1 MRSIYGAIALRE
13 EAGGCLLCEGAP
25 CTAACPYGIDAAR
38 AVRSVRFENTA
49 GAALD
54 LPGPLPCKTCAGRP
68 CMSACLK
75 KRTGRAVAIDEVLL
89 RSAGARP
96 AAPKADLSIDFC
108 GVRCENPFFLSSSIV
123 ASSYEMIARAFRM
136 GWAGAAFKTI
146 GLFVPDEVS
155 PRFDALRKEATPFL
169 GFKNIEQISEKP
181 IGENL
186 AAIRRL
192 KAEFPTKVIIAS
204 IMGRSEEEW
213 TELARLVTG
222 AGADIIECN
231 FSCPHMAAD
240 GLGADV
246 GQNPMLV
253 AAFTRAVRR
262 GTRLPVLA
270 KMTPNLGNME
280 PPAVAAVEAGAS
292 GIAAIN
298 TIKSVMNVNLET
310 FSSGPDVAGVTSVGG
325 YSGKAV
331 KPIALRFIQSLK
343 GDPRLAA
350 VPVSGMGGIETW
362 RDAAEF
368 IALGCENI
376 QVTTAVM
383 QYGYRI
389 VEDMILGLRLYL
401 DERGM
406 GGVTELVGRALPRI
420 VPAENLDRETVC
432 LPRFDRSKCVGCGR
446 CSVSCEDAGHQALKK
461 GDRGAPILD
470 AKKCAGCH
478 LCVTVCP
485 VEAISQGI
493 RVKKRRALE
502 DGVRAGVV

>member
-1 MRSIYGAIALRE
+1 MRSIFSAIALRE
-13 EAGGCLLCEGAP
+13 EAGGCLLCDGAP
-25 CTAACPYGIDAAR
+25 CSAACPYGVDAAK
-38 AVRSVRFENTA
+38 AIRSVRFENTA
-49 GAALD
+49 GAALG
-54 LPGPLPCKTCAGRP
+54 LPNPLPCKTCAGRP
-68 CMSACLK
+68 CVAACLK
-75 KRTGRAVAIDEVLL
+75 KRTGRAVAVDEVLL
-89 RSAGARP
+89 RAVSARHGAPR
-96 AAPKADLSIDFC
+96 ADLSIEFC
-108 GVRCENPFFLSSSIV
+108 GVACENPFFLSSSIV
-123 ASSYEMIARAFRM
+123 ANSYGMIARAFKM

-146 GLFVPDEVS
+146 GLFVPEEVS

-186 AAIRRL
+186 TAIRRL
-192 KAEFPTKVIIAS
+192 KEEFPSKVIIAS

-213 TELARLVTG
+213 TELARLMTG

-246 GQNPMLV
+246 GQNPELV

-280 PPAVAAVEAGAS
+280 PPAIAAIEAGAS

-298 TIKSVMNVNLET
+298 TIKSVMNVNLDT
-310 FSSGPDVAGVTSVGG
+310 FASGPSVSGDSSVGG

-331 KPIALRFIQSLK
+331 KPIALRFIEAMKQNA
-343 GDPRLAA
+343 RLQD

-368 IALGCENI
+368 LALGCGNI

-389 VEDMILGLRLYL
+389 VEDMISGLRLYL
-401 DERGM
+401 DAHGM
-406 GGVTELVGRALPRI
+406 DSVTQLVGRALPHV
-420 VPAENLDRETVC
+420 VPAEELDRKTIC
-432 LPRFDRSKCVGCGR
+432 YPKFDRARCLGCGR
-446 CSVSCEDAGHQALKK
+446 CRVACDDAGHQALRRD
-461 GDRGAPILD
+461 DRGTPILD
-470 AKKCAGCH
+470 ARKCAGCH

-485 VEAISQGI
+485 AEAIAQGA
-493 RVKKRRALE
+493 RLKKRQYTEAA
-502 DGVRAGVV
+502 V